1 MAPLPT
7 IAAGIAL
14 SLFASV
20 DAFSPASTTHR
31 HHVTCSSSS
40 WYKTSSS
47 PITIMSPLQMSDE
60 ENTEDTTTAV
70 EDSAEEQ
77 PVEEEE
83 EEPKLDP
90 EVVALKEQITS
101 LESDLKAKK
110 TQLNSLKEMADK
122 YSAAGY
128 ARQVASLENNKRL
141 RGANMADN
149 KSAARAS
156 VLQSFL
162 PVLDE
167 LDVIGTKYQG
177 NSFASTLDSGLRS
190 ELKTSLNELN
200 VQEYNVEVGDTI
212 DVGRVVVVNEEYSE
226 EHPKGTVIAA
236 LKSGLEISGNVVRP
250 VEVVGSLG
258 SESAA
263 AEEGEDGEGGDE
275 TGDAEAEE

>member
-47 PITIMSPLQMSDE
+47 PITVMSPLQMSDE

-77 PVEEEE
+77 PVEEE

-122 YSAAGY
+122 YSATGY

-167 LDVIGTKYQG
+167 LDVIGDKYQG

-190 ELKTSLNELN
+190 ELQTSMNELN

-226 EHPKGTVIAA
+226 EHPKGTIIAA

-258 SESAA
+258 SESA
-263 AEEGEDGEGGDE
+263 EEGEDGEGGDE
-275 TGDAEAEE
+275 AGDAEAEE